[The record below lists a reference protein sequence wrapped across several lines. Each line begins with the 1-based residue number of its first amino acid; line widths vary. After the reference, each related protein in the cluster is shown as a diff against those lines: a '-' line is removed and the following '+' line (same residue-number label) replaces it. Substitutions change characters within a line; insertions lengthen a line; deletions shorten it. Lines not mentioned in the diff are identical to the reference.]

1 MPKISTNEDTDN
13 KLNSSK
19 TSSSNRSSNSDISKY
34 DAMKNAYNAGTY
46 GWTYMP
52 SEDVYSPTWN
62 EVHTFNNAIP
72 DLIRMTIENGGKLSN
87 SQVWNYLSEIYD
99 SSGYTDYETM
109 YNEWYNQN
117 RDTLFNDDTI
127 AAYKAAQTKREVNA
141 LADAIEFNPI
151 TQELNS
157 MGLNVDYARQLEAL
171 NQSTSAQYEASMNE
185 LARAEN
191 DMYRSIGMS
200 QMQYERD
207 IAKRRQQALKSGM
220 STAQLAAQEQ
230 ANILAAQTG
239 ATQIAQNYMNQRYN
253 TINSF
258 AGKGAQ
264 NYAQVLANQIN
275 WNQNIATQNAAN
287 QVNYNSA
294 LMNLYGQTYA
304 ADKQLESTK
313 YSMDN

>member
-1 MPKISTNEDTDN
+1 MIDSVKYSNFKYKP
-13 KLNSSK
+13 
-19 TSSSNRSSNSDISKY
+19 SSNVFR
-34 DAMKNAYNAGTY
+34 
-46 GWTYMP
+46 
-52 SEDVYSPTWN
+52 PTFK
-62 EVHTFNNAIP
+62 ELETFNNAIP
-72 DLIRMTIENGGKLSN
+72 ELINMTIENGGKLSD

-109 YNEWYNQN
+109 YNEWYQQN
-117 RDTLFNDDTI
+117 YDELFTPEKI
-127 AAYKAAQTKREVNA
+127 AEGKAAITQRNVGA
-141 LADAIEFNPI
+141 LANAIEFNPI
-151 TQELNS
+151 TQDLNS
-157 MGLNVDYARQLEAL
+157 MGLNVDYARQLQAL
-171 NQSTSAQYEASMNE
+171 NQSTAAQYEASMNE

-258 AGKGAQ
+258 AGRGAQ

-275 WNQNIATQNAAN
+275 WNQNVATQNAAN

-304 ADKQLESTK
+304 ADTQLTATK
-313 YSMDN
+313 YSTDNA